1 MRNFRIGSDFIEER
15 PVQTELWRQAFSRA
29 DNLFGVHFFPPE
41 DNLRGQIA
49 EKTAEKT
56 ALRVRGKPHAP
67 FRRSVLRSGFAQI
80 QAVGAGNEKVV

>member
-1 MRNFRIGSDFIEER
+1 MREIRVGSDFVEER

-41 DNLRGQIA
+41 DNLRGQNA

-56 ALRVRGKPHAP
+56 TVCFRLKPHAS
-67 FRRSVLRSGFAQI
+67 FRRSVLWSGFTQI
-80 QAVGAGNEKVV
+80 QAVGACDEKVV